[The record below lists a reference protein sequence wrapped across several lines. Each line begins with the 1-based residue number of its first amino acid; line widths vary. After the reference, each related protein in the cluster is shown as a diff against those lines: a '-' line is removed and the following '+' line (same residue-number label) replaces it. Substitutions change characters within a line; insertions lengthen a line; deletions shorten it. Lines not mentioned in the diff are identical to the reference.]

1 MMDTFFSP
9 VSDGKLYCRK
19 YGQGLPIILIH
30 GACVDSDFFH
40 DTAQILARQFSVYTY
55 DRRGYGRSNSCT
67 DHTILTQVE
76 DVVGLIRQISTP
88 CHIVAHSGGTVIA
101 MELAAKHP
109 SLVRKLVLH
118 EPIDTECMDIECDA
132 AKTLDEIGKII
143 RTGKYNKAIAKF
155 LPLIGERDVRA
166 RDATDEELQH
176 IGQNCRCFAQHEFDQ
191 FFSYSADASALA
203 NIPITIGVGEQCR
216 DSHRWTVA
224 HGLAHKLNA
233 GLIFY
238 PGAHNCAF
246 DLPREFAYLTA
257 GILLE

>member
-118 EPIDTECMDIECDA
+118 EPIDTECMDI
-132 AKTLDEIGKII
+132 
-143 RTGKYNKAIAKF
+143 
-155 LPLIGERDVRA
+155 A

-203 NIPITIGVGEQCR
+203 NIPITIGVGEQSR

>member
-1 MMDTFFSP
+1 MSTRNP
-9 VSDGKLYCRK
+9 VYRETAAIAIGEVLCV
-19 YGQGLPIILIH
+19 GLMLGILIH

-132 AKTLDEIGKII
+132 AKN
-143 RTGKYNKAIAKF
+143 TG
-155 LPLIGERDVRA
+155 
-166 RDATDEELQH
+166 
-176 IGQNCRCFAQHEFDQ
+176 
-191 FFSYSADASALA
+191 
-203 NIPITIGVGEQCR
+203 
-216 DSHRWTVA
+216 
-224 HGLAHKLNA
+224 
-233 GLIFY
+233 
-238 PGAHNCAF
+238 
-246 DLPREFAYLTA
+246 
-257 GILLE
+257 